1 MNKQFKYLIRTMLFV
16 GLLLFIS
23 FRYGPNDNS
32 TVVQGSQRFSAQQ
45 ITTKDVVGVWINHY
59 NKDIHQKITFT
70 KNHKWREN
78 QHGVKNIYSGTWKI
92 VGKRT
97 IKLAP
102 YGEKIVFN
110 KNNQRQMNVVS
121 YHHILNKEK

>member
-1 MNKQFKYLIRTMLFV
+1 MNKKYKYLIRTLLFV
-16 GLLLFIS
+16 GILLIIS
-23 FRYGPNDNS
+23 FRYGPKD
-32 TVVQGSQRFSAQQ
+32 TPDVVQGSSNVQTKQ
-45 ITTKDVVGVWINHY
+45 IKTSDIVGVWINHH

-70 KNHKWREN
+70 KNHRWHEN

-102 YGEKIVFN
+102 YGEKIVIN
-110 KNNQRQMNVVS
+110 KNNKRQMNVVS
-121 YHHILNKEK
+121 YHHILNKQ

>member
-1 MNKQFKYLIRTMLFV
+1 MNKKHKYLIRTLLFV
-16 GLLLFIS
+16 GILLIIS
-23 FRYGPNDNS
+23 FRYGPKDIPD
-32 TVVQGSQRFSAQQ
+32 VVQGSSNLQTQQ
-45 ITTKDVVGVWINHY
+45 IKTSDIVGVWINHH

-70 KNHKWREN
+70 KNHHWHEN

-102 YGEKIVFN
+102 YGEKIVINRNN
-110 KNNQRQMNVVS
+110 KRRMNVVS
-121 YHHILNKEK
+121 YHHILNKQ

>member
-1 MNKQFKYLIRTMLFV
+1 MNKKFKYLIGTLLFV
-16 GLLLFIS
+16 GVLLTIS
-23 FRYGPNDNS
+23 FKYAPQDDL
-32 TVVQGSQRFSAQQ
+32 TVVQGSSQKQTKQ
-45 ITTKDVVGVWINHY
+45 IKDSDIVGVWINHH

-70 KNHKWREN
+70 KNHHWHEN

-102 YGEKIVFN
+102 YGEKIVISK
-110 KNNQRQMNVVS
+110 KNNHQMNVVS
-121 YHHILNKEK
+121 YHHILNKK